1 MYLNRLI
8 ERAGRGHI
16 PLATMGSGNNIEYL
30 RHTVLG
36 YGLFQGNDIY
46 DYAQG
51 EIPRV
56 NPTDTDIRDSGAP
69 KDAKNYNLPHGNNA
83 EENVSQWLADNSDM
97 GDIFRH
103 DDGTYTGKPVGHFDI
118 VAKLVL
124 SRRLLE
130 LTQRGVKVLHIANGD
145 DVGALMDPAKADY
158 LMARSDLDMLAL
170 FVEKNTQYGVSKA
183 DAIFSEELRAGDKD
197 AFGGDTKDFRIIARG
212 GKIIRHNLP
221 KGVEPR
227 LTGDNIELLYDG
239 KVLKTGIEGKREKG
253 GTFVHVASQDI
264 DIILDQSVP
273 GRFYSANHFYIKV
286 DSLLR
291 LFNLDLKEYVNISQE
306 ELFEKVR
313 AVAERMKVH
322 VEVKPIAVG
331 KKTLP
336 DGREEVNMRPAAQ
349 FMRYL
354 GEITGLK
361 EIQTELILIDRDA
374 EASDAREGYCTV
386 KSCGNMSR

>member
-1 MYLNRLI
+1 MCPRN
-8 ERAGRGHI
+8 I
-16 PLATMGSGNNIEYL
+16 P
-30 RHTVLG
+30 
-36 YGLFQGNDIY
+36 
-46 DYAQG
+46 
-51 EIPRV
+51 
-56 NPTDTDIRDSGAP
+56 
-69 KDAKNYNLPHGNNA
+69 
-83 EENVSQWLADNSDM
+83 
-97 GDIFRH
+97 
-103 DDGTYTGKPVGHFDI
+103 
-118 VAKLVL
+118 
-124 SRRLLE
+124 
-130 LTQRGVKVLHIANGD
+130 
-145 DVGALMDPAKADY
+145 
-158 LMARSDLDMLAL
+158 LAL

-331 KKTLP
+331 KKTLLMAEK
-336 DGREEVNMRPAAQ
+336 R
-349 FMRYL
+349 
-354 GEITGLK
+354 
-361 EIQTELILIDRDA
+361 LI
-374 EASDAREGYCTV
+374 
-386 KSCGNMSR
+386 